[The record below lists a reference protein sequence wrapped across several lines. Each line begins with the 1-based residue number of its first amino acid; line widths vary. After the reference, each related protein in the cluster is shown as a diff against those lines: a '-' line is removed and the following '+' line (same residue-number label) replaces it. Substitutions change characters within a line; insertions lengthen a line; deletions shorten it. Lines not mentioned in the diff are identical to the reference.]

1 LGVAGGCGPAVGVPR
16 AHVADRKGTTLASA
30 LSLGKDM
37 RASLKTGADI
47 GAAKL
52 VGKLVAER
60 AATADM
66 KDVVFE
72 RVATSIR
79 LR

>member
-1 LGVAGGCGPAVGVPR
+1 MLGVAGGCGPAVGFPR
-16 AHVADRKGTTLASA
+16 GHVDDRKGTTLASA
-30 LSLGKDM
+30 PSLGKDM

-60 AATADM
+60 AAAPDM
-66 KDVVFE
+66 KDVVNG
-72 RVATSIR
+72 
-79 LR
+79 